1 MTSPRVNRSALPG
14 PLRGRPFRLLWLA
27 ASTSAVGSA
36 FVPVAMAFA
45 VLRVGGSATSL
56 GIVLLTGTV
65 AGLAS
70 YQVAG
75 VWADRLSRR
84 NLMLT
89 ADLVRLVVEAAV
101 AALLLTGHARIWQLA
116 VASALV
122 SIGTAFE
129 GPASVSL
136 VPELVAASQLQQ
148 ANSLLQLS
156 VSGSGVLGPA
166 LSGIMVAAVG
176 PGWAFVLDAASF
188 AGSAAFLFAMA
199 PTGRPQ
205 AEHQHFL
212 ADLAAGWRE
221 IASRSWA
228 WSTLAGNAVSNMGF
242 AVFEVLGPVV
252 ALQRL
257 GGASGWGIVS
267 SGMTA
272 GTLLAGLVTMWY
284 RARRPVSFGMAT
296 SVLLAAPVLALAA
309 RLPLAVV
316 TVGAV
321 LGVCGGM
328 ILNNNWDT
336 AIQQLVPNEVLARFR
351 SYDYLLAFVAIPV
364 GDAVAGPLQSAFGA
378 DRVLFGAGAAIA
390 VANFVPAVLPAVRA
404 VIRHKDGTITGPPPG
419 HRATGGFLGYRT

>member
-1 MTSPRVNRSALPG
+1 
-14 PLRGRPFRLLWLA
+14 
-27 ASTSAVGSA
+27 
-36 FVPVAMAFA
+36 MAFA
-45 VLRVGGSATSL
+45 VLQVGGSATSL

-75 VWADRLSRR
+75 VWADRVSRR

-101 AALLLTGHARIWQLA
+101 AALLLTGHAKIWQLA

-176 PGWAFVLDAASF
+176 PGWAFVLDAATF
-188 AGSAAFLFAMA
+188 AGSAAFLLAMA

-221 IASRSWA
+221 VASRSWA
-228 WSTLAGNAVSNMGF
+228 WFTLVGNAVSNMGF

-267 SGMTA
+267 SGMMV
-272 GTLLAGLVTMWY
+272 GELLAGLVTMWY
-284 RARRPVSFGMAT
+284 RARRPISFGMAT

-309 RLPLAVV
+309 GLPLAVV

-351 SYDYLLAFVAIPV
+351 SYDYLLAFVAIPI

-404 VIRHKDGTITGPPPG
+404 VIRHKDGTITGPPPA
-419 HRATGGFLGYRT
+419 HRAVAVHSPAPEAPAVSD

>member
-1 MTSPRVNRSALPG
+1 MR
-14 PLRGRPFRLLWLA
+14 
-27 ASTSAVGSA
+27 
-36 FVPVAMAFA
+36 
-45 VLRVGGSATSL
+45 
-56 GIVLLTGTV
+56 
-65 AGLAS
+65 
-70 YQVAG
+70 
-75 VWADRLSRR
+75 WAPISGCQSG
-84 NLMLT
+84 
-89 ADLVRLVVEAAV
+89 
-101 AALLLTGHARIWQLA
+101 AALA
-116 VASALV
+116 
-122 SIGTAFE
+122 
-129 GPASVSL
+129 
-136 VPELVAASQLQQ
+136 
-148 ANSLLQLS
+148 
-156 VSGSGVLGPA
+156 VSGGTDPA
-166 LSGIMVAAVG
+166 CE
-176 PGWAFVLDAASF
+176 
-188 AGSAAFLFAMA
+188 
-199 PTGRPQ
+199 GRPQ
-205 AEHQHFL
+205 AEHKHFL

-221 IASRSWA
+221 VASRSWA

-257 GGASGWGIVS
+257 GGAWGWGIVS
-267 SGMTA
+267 SGMMA
-272 GTLLAGLVTMWY
+272 GELLAGLVTMWY
-284 RARRPVSFGMAT
+284 LARRPVSFGMAS
-296 SVLLAAPVLALAA
+296 SVLLAAPALALAA

-419 HRATGGFLGYRT
+419 HRAAAVHSPTPEAAAVGD